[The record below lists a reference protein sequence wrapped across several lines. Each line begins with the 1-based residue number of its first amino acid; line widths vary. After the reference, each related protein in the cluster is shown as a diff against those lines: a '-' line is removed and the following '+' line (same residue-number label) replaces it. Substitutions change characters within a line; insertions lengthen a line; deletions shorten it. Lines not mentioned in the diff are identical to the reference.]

1 MSKKVNFP
9 TSSKNDFVDKL
20 MSMSPTAINEFIKK
34 NGRQKIKR
42 VPLMHQVVREEK
54 SNGGNYYG

>member
-20 MSMSPTAINEFIKK
+20 MSMTPTAINEFIKK

-54 SNGGNYYG
+54 K